1 MMTTDPIADM
11 LTRIRNGLHSGKE
24 TVLVPSSKIKL
35 SIAQILLNAG
45 YISEVKEV
53 KQDNF
58 AYIALKLNQSKKP
71 ITKLQRVSKPGRRM
85 YTPKTE
91 IPSVLGGR
99 GIVILSTPAGVL
111 TGSDAQ
117 KKGVGGELICKV
129 W

>member
-45 YISEVKEV
+45 YIAEVKEI

-58 AYIALKLNQSKKP
+58 AYISLKLNQSKKP

-91 IPSVLGGR
+91 IPTVLGGR

-111 TGSDAQ
+111 TGSDAR

>member
-1 MMTTDPIADM
+1 MTTDPIADM

-111 TGSDAQ
+111 TGSDAR

>member
-1 MMTTDPIADM
+1 MTTDPIADM

-45 YISEVKEV
+45 YIAEVKEI

-58 AYIALKLNQSKKP
+58 AYISLKLNQSKKP

-91 IPSVLGGR
+91 IPTVLGGR

-111 TGSDAQ
+111 TGSDAR

>member
-99 GIVILSTPAGVL
+99 GIVILSTPVGVL
-111 TGSDAQ
+111 TGSDAR

>member
-1 MMTTDPIADM
+1 MTTDPIADM

-111 TGSDAQ
+111 TGSDAR
-117 KKGVGGELICKV
+117 KKASAVN
-129 W
+129 

>member
-111 TGSDAQ
+111 TGSDAR

>member
-24 TVLVPSSKIKL
+24 IVLVPSSKIKL

-111 TGSDAQ
+111 TGSDAR